1 MPIDKIYSYREDSI
15 MPIDKIELTKE
26 QVAKA
31 MACKTAEELMAMAKA
46 EGIELTKEEAEAY
59 LAEMDDVELDS
70 DTLKQVAGGGMSY
83 CSDLFTFKKAP
94 EGCPNLEASR

>member
-1 MPIDKIYSYREDSI
+1 

-83 CSDLFTFKKAP
+83 CSDFFTFKKAP

>member
-1 MPIDKIYSYREDSI
+1 MPIE
-15 MPIDKIELTKE
+15 KIELTKE

-94 EGCPNLEASR
+94 EGCPNL

>member
-1 MPIDKIYSYREDSI
+1 MPIE
-15 MPIDKIELTKE
+15 KIELTKE

-59 LAEMDDVELDS
+59 MAEMDDVELDS
-70 DTLKQVAGGGMSY
+70 DTLKQVAGGGLSY

-94 EGCPNLEASR
+94 EGCPNLEARR

>member
-1 MPIDKIYSYREDSI
+1 
-15 MPIDKIELTKE
+15 MPIDKIELTKETKE

>member
-1 MPIDKIYSYREDSI
+1 MLYCLLKEYRVLVFKKTEVFYNGNVEEL
-15 MPIDKIELTKE
+15 IEL
-26 QVAKA
+26 AKS
-31 MACKTAEELMAMAKA
+31 

-59 LAEMDDVELDS
+59 MAEMEDVELDS

>member
-1 MPIDKIYSYREDSI
+1 MPVNKN
-15 MPIDKIELTKE
+15 ELTKE
-26 QVAKA
+26 QIAKA
-31 MACKTAEELMAMAKA
+31 MSCETIEELMELAKA

-59 LAEMDDVELDS
+59 MAEMDDVELDS

>member
-1 MPIDKIYSYREDSI
+1 

-46 EGIELTKEEAEAY
+46 EGIELAKEEAEAY